1 MSINNN
7 QTTIS
12 IQEKMDNL
20 IPAGK
25 IAGLKTGEMVGIIA
39 GDENNQTEE
48 YKTSAIHG
56 RINLD
61 MKSIED
67 EEANYIEMPVYY
79 NFKDKSGKK

>member
-25 IAGLKTGEMVGIIA
+25 IAGLKTGEMVVLSQVMKIIKLKNIKLRPYTA
-39 GDENNQTEE
+39 E
-48 YKTSAIHG
+48 
-56 RINLD
+56 
-61 MKSIED
+61 SIL
-67 EEANYIEMPVYY
+67 I
-79 NFKDKSGKK
+79 